1 MCDTENSIQ
10 RPAHRQHMLGMGC
23 MAVAAML
30 FPVKDSFIKGQDERV
45 PILLSIGI
53 YFIVQSLIAVGIL
66 ASMRGGRIRNPFTGF
81 NAITMARSAA
91 LTCSLGLFFISLRFV
106 PIANAFTLFTL
117 QGLFCLIFAHL
128 LLDERMRPVHLV
140 FLALASIGV
149 IVIIKPTEIGEH
161 LLVNLLPVISSA
173 FFGLYIV
180 LTRKVPRCHHPV
192 ELLFQDGI
200 LAGITFGIVYLVWAQ
215 LTGSGL
221 DFNKTSLAVI
231 YTAPT
236 IAAVI
241 GTVSSLMM
249 IGAARLAP
257 AAKLVPISYLEI
269 VSASCIGVFV
279 FAEILSPSTI
289 IGMVIIVGVCLANV
303 MTTAR

>member
-106 PIANAFTLFTL
+106 PIATAVTLFTL

-161 LLVNLLPVISSA
+161 LLVNLLPVISAA

-192 ELLFQDGI
+192 ELLFQDGV

-221 DFNKTSLAVI
+221 DFNKISLAVI